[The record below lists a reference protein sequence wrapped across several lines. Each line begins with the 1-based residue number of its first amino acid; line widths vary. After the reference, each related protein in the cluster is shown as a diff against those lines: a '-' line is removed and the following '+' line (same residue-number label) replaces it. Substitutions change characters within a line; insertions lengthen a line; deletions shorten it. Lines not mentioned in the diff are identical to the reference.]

1 VDFQLNLDTETV
13 DECHSHGS
21 LCLAPTDTVAEAMRQ
36 MKERN
41 RGAVL
46 VCHNQMV
53 VGIFTERDALAM
65 MAAAM
70 TSGAANFEIPL
81 ERVMT
86 PNPTVLRAGDA
97 VAKAITLMAKG
108 GYRRLPIVDDRGQPT
123 GFVKAES
130 IMHYLV
136 EHFPKVIHTLPPK
149 PHSATQARE
158 GA

>member
-1 VDFQLNLDTETV
+1 VDFQINLNTETV
-13 DECHSHGS
+13 DECCSSGP
-21 LCLAPTDTVAEAMRQ
+21 LCLAPTDTVAEAMRR
-36 MKERN
+36 MKDRN
-41 RGAVL
+41 RGAAL

-65 MAAAM
+65 MAA
-70 TSGAANFEIPL
+70 GANFEVPL
-81 ERVMT
+81 ERAMT
-86 PNPTVLRAGDA
+86 PNPTVLRAGDT
-97 VAKAITLMAKG
+97 VGKAITLMAKG

-130 IMHYLV
+130 IMRYLA

-149 PHSATQARE
+149 PHSTTQARE

>member
-1 VDFQLNLDTETV
+1 MDFQINLNTETV
-13 DECHSHGS
+13 DECCSSGP
-21 LCLAPTDTVAEAMRQ
+21 LCLAPTDTVAEAMRR

-41 RGAVL
+41 RGAAL

-65 MAAAM
+65 MATAM
-70 TSGAANFEIPL
+70 ISGAANFEVPL
-81 ERVMT
+81 ERAMT
-86 PNPTVLRAGDA
+86 PNPTVLRAGDT
-97 VAKAITLMAKG
+97 VGKAITLMAKG

-130 IMHYLV
+130 IMHYLA
-136 EHFPKVIHTLPPK
+136 EHFPKVIYTLPPK
-149 PHSATQARE
+149 PHSTTQARE